1 MVFSVFVWVSFL
13 DVNDNVL
20 EVIYFILSNGKVS
33 FLVFVNI
40 FTGYFLVFIDIFN
53 GLGLVGV
60 DILLL
65 IFYSFRLF
73 FLVIIVVRDADLG
86 INGEFLYSI
95 RNGNEVYFFV
105 FDFYLGYLF
114 INIINVSSFIGSK
127 WELEI
132 VVEDRGSFFL

>member
-73 FLVIIVVRDADLG
+73 FLVIIVVRDVDLG
-86 INGEFLYSI
+86 INGEFFYSI